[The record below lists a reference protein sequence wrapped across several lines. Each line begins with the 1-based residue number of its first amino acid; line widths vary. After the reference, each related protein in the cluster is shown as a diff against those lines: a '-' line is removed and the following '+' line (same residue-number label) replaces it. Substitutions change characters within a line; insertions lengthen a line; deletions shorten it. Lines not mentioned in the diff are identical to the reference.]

1 MFSAPVSNP
10 LCEIPSALLISSLSS
25 SGWSLPTF
33 RLCAGSEWNVQIC
46 PLRLFLW
53 QPGRSQENWVQGAW
67 LSFPLSRG
75 ARLLGKLRDYLDDG
89 VRVTAQQGVGWQR
102 KGMVQ
107 DRSAHFLL
115 GLQVRQDCHQARM
128 TSTRTDWM
136 CSPAQG
142 MSAMCAEEEGK
153 CHPLYLM
160 KTISLIVQDVP
171 IANIFWQGE
180 RQNLL
185 YTSQTGHATLLSK
198 KWQFLKNSLSKYHDV
213 QSNGIW
219 PYLSRTAHFHSKT
232 HFLSMWGT
240 SGCDYTLLWRGRER
254 EGQTHFPNEDRTYTA
269 QVSTSFLSGTKIDHQ
284 YLVSHESAWFYFPPT
299 SHPHLPNSYPC
310 SLLL

>member
-1 MFSAPVSNP
+1 
-10 LCEIPSALLISSLSS
+10 
-25 SGWSLPTF
+25 
-33 RLCAGSEWNVQIC
+33 
-46 PLRLFLW
+46 
-53 QPGRSQENWVQGAW
+53 
-67 LSFPLSRG
+67 
-75 ARLLGKLRDYLDDG
+75 
-89 VRVTAQQGVGWQR
+89 
-102 KGMVQ
+102 
-107 DRSAHFLL
+107 
-115 GLQVRQDCHQARM
+115 M

-142 MSAMCAEEEGK
+142 MSVMCDEEEGK
-153 CHPLYLM
+153 CHPLYLT
-160 KTISLIVQDVP
+160 KTISLIVQHVP

-185 YTSQTGHATLLSK
+185 YTSQTGHATLLFK

-240 SGCDYTLLWRGRER
+240 FGCDYTLLWRGRER

-269 QVSTSFLSGTKIDHQ
+269 RVSTSFLSGTKI
-284 YLVSHESAWFYFPPT
+284 T
-299 SHPHLPNSYPC
+299 SVQRAYKQASIRILNPVGSWHSSSQEGHIMQKVEQTKQSW
-310 SLLL
+310 